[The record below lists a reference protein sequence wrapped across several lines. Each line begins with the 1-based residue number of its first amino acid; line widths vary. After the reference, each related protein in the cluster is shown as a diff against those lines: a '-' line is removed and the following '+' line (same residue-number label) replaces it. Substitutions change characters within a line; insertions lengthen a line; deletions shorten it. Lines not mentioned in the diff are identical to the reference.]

1 MGKLKLNEI
10 KKRVLLKML
19 KECITIFIAFFKV
32 GAFTFGGGIAMLPM
46 LKKYLVEDLHYIS
59 EEEMIE
65 YFAISQ
71 CTPGVIAVN
80 VATFVGFKR
89 AGFWGALTAT
99 LAVVFPSFLVIIT
112 LASVIQQASDVLW
125 FGKAMKGVN
134 IAVAALLL
142 KAFIP
147 ISKKT
152 IIDIP
157 TFIIFLIAFF
167 AIVIFNISGVYVII
181 ASGVAGYVVKSVNKK
196 V

>member
-1 MGKLKLNEI
+1 M
-10 KKRVLLKML
+10 
-19 KECITIFIAFFKV
+19 AFFKV

-46 LKKYLVEDLHYIS
+46 LKKYLVEDLQYIT
-59 EEEMIE
+59 EDEMLE

-99 LAVVFPSFLVIIT
+99 FGVIFPSFLIIII
-112 LASVIQQASDVLW
+112 LASVIQRASNITW
-125 FGKAMKGVN
+125 FGKAVKGVN
-134 IAVAALLL
+134 IAVAVLLL

-157 TFIIFLIAFF
+157 SFIIFLMAFL
-167 AIVIFNISGVYVII
+167 AIVVFNISGIYVII
-181 ASGVAGYVVKSVNKK
+181 ASGVAGYIVRTIS
-196 V
+196 

>member
-1 MGKLKLNEI
+1 
-10 KKRVLLKML
+10 ML
-19 KECITIFIAFFKV
+19 RECITLFMAFFKV

-46 LKKYLVEDLHYIS
+46 LKKYLVEDLQYIT
-59 EEEMIE
+59 EDEMLE

-99 LAVVFPSFLVIIT
+99 FGVIFPSFLIIII
-112 LASVIQQASDVLW
+112 LASVIQRASNITW
-125 FGKAMKGVN
+125 FGKAVKGVN
-134 IAVAALLL
+134 IAVAVLLL

-157 TFIIFLIAFF
+157 SFIIFLMAFL
-167 AIVIFNISGVYVII
+167 AIVVFNISGIYVII
-181 ASGVAGYVVKSVNKK
+181 ASGVAGYIVRTIS
-196 V
+196 